1 MAFFSRGPRVAP
13 LPEAAEKRLAALDAT
28 LRVSEIGASA
38 RPSSEAIQAMVRIAV
53 DLLGA
58 AEGSIMLVEDGGTH
72 LAIVAAC
79 GLPRDVPVGS
89 RLAVGESVAGRVLL
103 TGKPLRLGDVDSGAF
118 VNFVPKARHIR
129 SSVVVPLM
137 VAGHAIGVLSLA
149 TTGEHTFTDD
159 DLRLAQMFAEQ
170 AAALIYRARL
180 HEQAEARSSDLMS
193 LLEAGRGLLG
203 RLDLDALLNEILEGG
218 VRLAGSQA
226 GFACLFDPESGTVAR
241 GVFRGLDKTEI
252 SAFLEH
258 ETVVR
263 AIDRATVE
271 PLKADKRSW
280 VAAGVRT
287 PRGTKGVLMV
297 AVDDS
302 APVDRTDLLKTYVP
316 QCSTA
321 LGSAELH
328 SDVQRKESELAAS
341 MMGVANPI
349 VLIDGRRRI
358 VALNPAT
365 EQLFGISS
373 VFAVGTNIDGG
384 LGSPEVERLLLGEG
398 DIQAEVTIGNPARAY
413 KVRVNEVQVPGAQR
427 GRVLVMD
434 DITSEREFVQ
444 TQSDFV
450 SMIGHELRTPLTIIK
465 GFAKT
470 LMRKADGTISEEA
483 LATLGIIDGKAK
495 HLEHLIDDLL
505 YVSRIESREASLRI
519 ENVDVGTLLRTV
531 GKEVVDNYPHRDV
544 TIETDGRLEWA
555 CDETKVALVVRHLL
569 DNALKY
575 SEAPEPVTVRAT
587 CEEDALRIDVIDHGV
602 GIVSSDVPH
611 IFDRF
616 RQLDATSTRE
626 HGGTGVGLYL
636 CAQLVRV
643 HGGRIWVDSTWG
655 KGSTFSFSL
664 QKRTVPPEVTK
675 LSSTKDLLKGLEQ
688 ATG

>member
-1 MAFFSRGPRVAP
+1 MALFSRGPRVAP

-58 AEGSIMLVEDGGTH
+58 AEGSIMLVEEGGTH

-89 RLAVGESVAGRVLL
+89 RLPVGESVAGRVLL
-103 TGKPLRLGDVDSGAF
+103 TGKPLRLGDVDDGVF
-118 VNFVPKARHIR
+118 VNFVPKSRHIR

-137 VAGHAIGVLSLA
+137 VAGNAIGVLSLA
-149 TTGEHTFTDD
+149 TTGDRSFTDD
-159 DLRLAQMFAEQ
+159 DLRLGQMFAEQ

-180 HEQAEARSSDLMS
+180 HEQAEARSSDLML
-193 LLEAGRGLLG
+193 LLEAGRGLVG
-203 RLDLDALLNEILEGG
+203 RIDTEALLNEILDGG

-226 GFACLFDPESGTVAR
+226 GFVCLFDPETGNVAR
-241 GVFRGLDKTEI
+241 GVFRGIDKATI
-252 SAFLEH
+252 GDFLGH
-258 ETVVR
+258 KDVVTAVER
-263 AIDRATVE
+263 ASVESFKTDERAW
-271 PLKADKRSW
+271 A
-280 VAAGVRT
+280 AAGMRT
-287 PRGTKGVLMV
+287 PRGTKGVMV
-297 AVDDS
+297 VTVDES
-302 APVDRTDLLKTYVP
+302 APTDRRDLLKTYVP
-316 QCSTA
+316 QCVTA
-321 LGSAELH
+321 LGAAELH
-328 SDVQRKESELAAS
+328 GDVQRKESELAAS
-341 MMGVANPI
+341 MTGVANPI
-349 VLIDGRRRI
+349 VLIDGRHHI
-358 VALNPAT
+358 AALNPAA
-365 EQLFGISS
+365 EQLFGVSS
-373 VFAVGTNIDGG
+373 VFAVGTSIDGG
-384 LGSPEVERLLLGEG
+384 LGSPEVERLLMSDGE
-398 DIQAEVTIGNPARAY
+398 IQGEVTIGNPPRAY
-413 KVRVNEVQVPGAQR
+413 KVRVNEVQVPGSR

-470 LMRKADGTISEEA
+470 LLRRVDGTVSDEA
-483 LATLGIIDGKAK
+483 LATLGIIDAKAK
-495 HLEHLIDDLL
+495 HLEQLIEDLL

-519 ENVDVGTLLRTV
+519 EHVDVGALLRSV
-531 GKEVVDNYPHRDV
+531 GKEVLESYPHREI
-544 TIETDGRLEWA
+544 TIETDGDLQWA

-569 DNALKY
+569 DNALKF
-575 SEAPEPVTVRAT
+575 SDQPDPVTIRAA
-587 CEEDALRIDVIDHGV
+587 CEEDALRVDVIDRGV

-643 HGGRIWVDSTWG
+643 QGGRIWVDSTWG

-664 QKRTVPPEVTK
+664 QKRSVPPEITR
-675 LSSTKDLLKGLEQ
+675 LSSTKDLLKGLDQ
-688 ATG
+688 AAG